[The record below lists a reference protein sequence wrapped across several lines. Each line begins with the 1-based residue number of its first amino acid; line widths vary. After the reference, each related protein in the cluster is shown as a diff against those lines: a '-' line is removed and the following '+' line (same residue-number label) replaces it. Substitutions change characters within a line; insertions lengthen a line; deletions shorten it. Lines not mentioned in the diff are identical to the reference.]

1 MKDTLFPSDY
11 KPFLQDI
18 LTKIQS
24 TRYEM
29 LMSVSKQ
36 TLLLYWDIGKM
47 VSEKMQSANWG
58 AKIVSQLSKDLQTEI
73 PGVRGFS
80 VRNIWNMKKFYDF
93 YAQFGICATAVAQLQ
108 SNESQL
114 ISNSAPVGAELETV
128 KNQSTSVVAANL
140 ATTVAKLQSNENQIF
155 INCATAVAQLETEK
169 NQTTSVVAVNSAT
182 TVAELQMYV
191 YDLITNIGWVQN
203 CIILEKCK
211 ELKQVLFYL
220 CQTKEKGWSK
230 LDLLEKIEQ
239 NYFENHALAQNNFET
254 TVPQTLK
261 AQVAWEFL
269 DDYNIELLNSDQP
282 ISEKALENAIVENIV
297 KFLHEMGGS
306 FAFVGRQFSLTLD
319 EKEYFVD
326 LLFFNLTLNCYVVFE
341 LKAREF
347 SPKDIGQTQMYL
359 QLINKQVKQPHHN
372 NTIGIVLCRT
382 KNRLEVEY
390 MLELAKDPMDVATFN
405 RYSLLPEEYAKYLP
419 SEEELD
425 KRLSEFIPKN
435 N

>member
-1 MKDTLFPSDY
+1 MKDKIQKEDFSPDY
-11 KPFLQDI
+11 NHFLQHI
-18 LTKIQS
+18 LTKIQQ

-29 LMSVSKQ
+29 LMSASKQ

-47 VSEKMQSANWG
+47 VSEKMQSAGWG
-58 AKIVSQLSKDLQTEI
+58 QSVVEQLAKDLQTEF

-80 VRNIWNMKKFYDF
+80 ARNIWYMKQFAEF
-93 YAQFGICATAVAQLQ
+93 YATLGIYATAAA
-108 SNESQL
+108 EIETPL
-114 ISNSAPVGAELETV
+114 ISAP
-128 KNQSTSVVAANL
+128 
-140 ATTVAKLQSNENQIF
+140 
-155 INCATAVAQLETEK
+155 
-169 NQTTSVVAVNSAT
+169 
-182 TVAELQMYV
+182 TVAEIQSDKNSAIVVTLNSAATAAELQNYIYELV
-191 YDLITNIGWVQN
+191 TNVGWTQN
-203 CIILEKCK
+203 YTIIEKCK
-211 ELKQVLFYL
+211 DLKQVLFYL
-220 CQTKEKGWSK
+220 RQTKEKGWSK

-239 NYFENHALAQNNFET
+239 NYFENHVLAQNNFET

-269 DDYNIELLNSDQP
+269 DDYNIELLNPDQP
-282 ISEKALENAIVENIV
+282 FSEKALENAIVENMV

-306 FAFVGRQFSLTLD
+306 FAFVGRQFRLTLD

-347 SPKDIGQTQMYL
+347 SPKDIGQTQMYM

-390 MLELAKDPMDVATFN
+390 MLELAKDPMGVATYN
-405 RYSLLPEEYAKYLP
+405 RYSQLPEEFAKYLP
-419 SEEELD
+419 SEEDLD
-425 KRLSEFIPKN
+425 KRLN
-435 N
+435 LLLR